1 VLPPTERARLISGA
15 AELGIAL
22 DDQQLSAFERYIEL
36 LLAWNQKINLT
47 TVTELDAI
55 VEKHL
60 LDSLAVVPVL
70 TGIRVVDVGTGA
82 GLPSVVLAIA
92 RPELAITAVESSHK
106 KVSFVR
112 AVARELRLPIV
123 VRPERLENL
132 KLSEPFDFAVSRAT
146 FEPAEWVERG
156 APLVGERG
164 RVVAMLSAHQAVPA
178 APAGFVAAGLR
189 EYRFG
194 EAVRRISSY
203 DRAPSAPEGT

>member
-1 VLPPTERARLISGA
+1 VLPPTERARLLSGA
-15 AELGIAL
+15 ADLGIAL
-22 DDQQLSAFERYIEL
+22 EDAQLSAFDRYVEL

-47 TVTELDAI
+47 TVTELGAI

-60 LDSLAVVPVL
+60 LDSLAVVPAL
-70 TGIRVVDVGTGA
+70 KGTRVIDVGTGP

-92 RPELAITAVESSHK
+92 RPELVITAVESIHK

-132 KLSEPFDFAVSRAT
+132 KLTEPFELAVSRAT
-146 FEPAEWVERG
+146 FEPAEWVARG

-164 RVVAMLSAHQAVPA
+164 RVVAMLSAHQAVPNAPSGFAA
-178 APAGFVAAGLR
+178 APLR

-194 EAVRRISSY
+194 DAVRRIASY
-203 DRAPSAPEGT
+203 DREPSSPEGA